1 MGILSQVAKRIK
13 AYHGSPHDF
22 DKFSTENIGT
32 GEGAQ
37 AYGHG
42 LYFAEREGTAQS
54 YRDALSADTSFKKS
68 DGAVFDLYDGS
79 MNHPNIRRHM
89 AKTGGDLD
97 GAIEKAQKIIKDNS
111 SSQSVDAATNDLSV
125 LQKLK
130 EDGGISQNKGSMYEV
145 NIDASPDELLDFDA
159 PLSEQSKQVKNMWS
173 NWKSSAVGKKVAA
186 EMPGNFKGD
195 ITGQEMHNLIYEGM
209 VPDPAHQYGRGKVV
223 KESIDTSQYLQDQ
236 GIKGIKYADAQT
248 RFSPKGRTNNYVMFD
263 DKTIEI
269 ARKYGVSMPVAGAI
283 LAGTMTPE
291 DAQAGVV
298 SEGVHLAQ
306 RVLQLGILK
315 AESAGN
321 PTAVKTAITKYNKAM
336 KESPAFAD
344 RERRAYAEDYKT
356 IFTDADIPPKKIITP
371 ESLVGNTIA
380 PVRGDKSSVG
390 QLSQVGGIPVDVP
403 VEGGVKFSRQHGG
416 WASSEGVARGQHNK
430 HIAAANDTEN
440 DVYGIYNAMGVDS
453 VNFSTPIAEGMM
465 QQIPALNRLA
475 RTDIKA
481 FDKDL
486 RNIKKSANGKVTYPY
501 KDWVGL
507 DHPDAMNQL
516 MGENGYPS
524 VGKLRTA
531 FSTTMGKAAY
541 RDKGFPTYGELVKA
555 VEDKSLSNLN
565 YGDAGHSVY
574 KVDTSQGVQP
584 FSQHKSY
591 NTLMPGQ
598 YGGGFEQS
606 IPFDV
611 MFPKSFD
618 RYTNSGKFL
627 PRDQAIVATNIRK
640 DGYEVADQ
648 QWLDGVKG
656 FIERNKKSAAAGG
669 VLASGGANANVPSAS
684 SQDGLLKDTGDVLGE
699 IMAAANRG
707 TVDTL
712 NFFTVDQVNA
722 ISQLLGSDKRVPTL
736 YDAPYVEEATEGNFM
751 EKGALRQAV
760 RQFGEFLGG

>member
-1 MGILSQVAKRIK
+1 MGILNAVRAGLEEGAKRIK

-32 GEGAQ
+32 GEGLQ
-37 AYGHG
+37 NYGKG
-42 LYFAEREGTAQS
+42 LYFAEREGTAEA
-54 YRDALSADTSFKKS
+54 YKTS
-68 DGAVFDLYDGS
+68 G
-79 MNHPNIRRHM
+79 
-89 AKTGGDLD
+89 KT
-97 GAIEKAQKIIKDNS
+97 
-111 SSQSVDAATNDLSV
+111 
-125 LQKLK
+125 
-130 EDGGISQNKGSMYEV
+130 KGHMYEV
-145 NIDASPDELLDFDA
+145 NIDASPDELVDYDL
-159 PLSEQSKQVKNMWS
+159 PLNKQSKAVQEVVQEYKKGYENDLPLKQRFGLPYEPTDEQVMQRALSTPYTIRQLK
-173 NWKSSAVGKKVAA
+173 
-186 EMPGNFKGD
+186 D
-195 ITGQEMHNLIYEGM
+195 
-209 VPDPAHQYGRGKVV
+209 R
-223 KESIDTSQYLQDQ
+223 
-236 GIKGIKYADAQT
+236 GIKGVKYDDPQT
-248 RFSPKGRTNNYVMFD
+248 RFSPKGKTNNYVMFD

-306 RVLQLGILK
+306 RVLELGILK
-315 AESAGN
+315 AQSAGN

-356 IFTDADIPPKKIITP
+356 IFNEADIAPKQIITP
-371 ESLVGNTIA
+371 ESLVGNTIT
-380 PVRGDKSSVG
+380 PVRGDRSNIG
-390 QLSQVGGIPVDVP
+390 HLSQVGGIPVDVS

-416 WASSEGVARGQHNK
+416 WASSAGVARGQHNK
-430 HIAAANDTEN
+430 HIAAANDTEK
-440 DVYGIYNAMGVDS
+440 DVYGIFNAMGVDS
-453 VNFSTPIAEGMM
+453 VNFSTPIADGMM

-555 VEDKSLSNLN
+555 VEDKDLSNLN

-591 NTLMPGQ
+591 DTLMPGQ
-598 YGGGFEQS
+598 YAGGLEQS

-640 DGYEVADQ
+640 DGYEVTDQ
-648 QWLDGVKG
+648 QWLDGVEG

-669 VLASGGANANVPSAS
+669 VLASGGANANVPLAQ

-699 IMAAANRG
+699 IMAGANRG
-707 TVDTL
+707 VVDAL
-712 NFFTVDQVNA
+712 NFFTVDQINA
-722 ISQLLGSDKRVPTL
+722 VSQLMGSDKRLPTL
-736 YDAPYVEEATEGNFM
+736 YDVPLIEDATSGNFM

-760 RQFGEFLGG
+760 RQGSEFLSPI

>member
-1 MGILSQVAKRIK
+1 MGILNAVRAGLEEGTKRIK

-32 GEGAQ
+32 GEGLQ
-37 AYGHG
+37 NYGKG
-42 LYFAEREGTAQS
+42 LYFAEREGTAEA
-54 YRDALSADTSFKKS
+54 YKTS
-68 DGAVFDLYDGS
+68 G
-79 MNHPNIRRHM
+79 
-89 AKTGGDLD
+89 KT
-97 GAIEKAQKIIKDNS
+97 
-111 SSQSVDAATNDLSV
+111 
-125 LQKLK
+125 
-130 EDGGISQNKGSMYEV
+130 KGHMYEV
-145 NIDASPDELLDFDA
+145 NIDASPDELVDYSL
-159 PLSEQSKQVKNMWS
+159 PLNKQSKAVQEVVQEYKKGYGNDLPLKERFGLPYEPTDEQVMQRALSTPYTIRQLK
-173 NWKSSAVGKKVAA
+173 
-186 EMPGNFKGD
+186 D
-195 ITGQEMHNLIYEGM
+195 
-209 VPDPAHQYGRGKVV
+209 R
-223 KESIDTSQYLQDQ
+223 
-236 GIKGIKYADAQT
+236 GIKGVKYDDPQT
-248 RFSPKGRTNNYVMFD
+248 RFSSKGKTNNYVMFD

-315 AESAGN
+315 AQSAGN

-356 IFTDADIPPKKIITP
+356 IFNEADIAPKQIITP
-371 ESLVGNTIA
+371 ESLVGNTIT
-380 PVRGDKSSVG
+380 PVRGDRSNIG
-390 QLSQVGGIPVDVP
+390 QLSQVGGIPVDVS

-430 HIAAANDTEN
+430 HIAAADDTEN
-440 DVYGIYNAMGVDS
+440 DVYGIFNAMGVDS

-555 VEDKSLSNLN
+555 VEDKDLSNLN

-591 NTLMPGQ
+591 DTLMPGQ
-598 YGGGFEQS
+598 YAGGLEQS

-640 DGYEVADQ
+640 DGYEVTDQ

-656 FIERNKKSAAAGG
+656 FIERNKKTAAAGG
-669 VLASGGANANVPSAS
+669 VLASGGANANVPSAQS
-684 SQDGLLKDTGDVLGE
+684 EDGLLKDTGDVLGE
-699 IMAAANRG
+699 IMAGANRG
-707 TVDTL
+707 VVDAL
-712 NFFTVDQVNA
+712 NFFTVDQINA
-722 ISQLLGSDKRVPTL
+722 VSQLMGSDKRVPNL
-736 YDAPYVEEATEGNFM
+736 YDVPLIEEATSGNFM
-751 EKGALRQAV
+751 DKGALRQAV
-760 RQFGEFLGG
+760 RQGGEFLSPI

>member
-1 MGILSQVAKRIK
+1 MGILNAVRAGLEEGAKRIK

-32 GEGAQ
+32 GEGLQ
-37 AYGHG
+37 NYGKG
-42 LYFAEREGTAQS
+42 LYFAEREGTAEA
-54 YRDALSADTSFKKS
+54 YKTS
-68 DGAVFDLYDGS
+68 G
-79 MNHPNIRRHM
+79 
-89 AKTGGDLD
+89 KT
-97 GAIEKAQKIIKDNS
+97 
-111 SSQSVDAATNDLSV
+111 
-125 LQKLK
+125 
-130 EDGGISQNKGSMYEV
+130 KGHMYEV
-145 NIDASPDELLDFDA
+145 NIDASRDELVDYDL
-159 PLSEQSKQVKNMWS
+159 PLNKQSKAVQEVVQEYKKGYENDLPLKERFGLPYEPTDEQVMQRAL
-173 NWKSSAVGKKVAA
+173 SAPYTIRQLK
-186 EMPGNFKGD
+186 D
-195 ITGQEMHNLIYEGM
+195 
-209 VPDPAHQYGRGKVV
+209 R
-223 KESIDTSQYLQDQ
+223 
-236 GIKGIKYADAQT
+236 GIKGVKYNDPQT
-248 RFSPKGRTNNYVMFD
+248 RFSPKGKTNNYVMFD

-306 RVLQLGILK
+306 RVLELGILK
-315 AESAGN
+315 AQSAGN

-356 IFTDADIPPKKIITP
+356 IFNEADIAPKQIITP
-371 ESLVGNTIA
+371 ESLVGNTIT
-380 PVRGDKSSVG
+380 PVRGDRSNIG
-390 QLSQVGGIPVDVP
+390 HLSQVGGIPVDVS

-416 WASSEGVARGQHNK
+416 WASSAGVARGQHNK
-430 HIAAANDTEN
+430 HIAAANDTEK
-440 DVYGIYNAMGVDS
+440 DVYGIFNAMGVDS
-453 VNFSTPIAEGMM
+453 VNFSTPIADGMM

-507 DHPDAMNQL
+507 DHPDAMSQL

-555 VEDKSLSNLN
+555 VEDKDLSNLN

-591 NTLMPGQ
+591 DTLMPGQ
-598 YGGGFEQS
+598 YAGGLEQS

-640 DGYEVADQ
+640 DGYEVTDQ

-684 SQDGLLKDTGDVLGE
+684 SQDGLLKDTGDVLSE

-736 YDAPYVEEATEGNFM
+736 YDAPYVKEATEGNFM

>member
-1 MGILSQVAKRIK
+1 MGILNAVRAGLEEGAKRIK

-42 LYFAEREGTAQS
+42 LYFAEREGTAEA
-54 YRDALSADTSFKKS
+54 YKTS
-68 DGAVFDLYDGS
+68 G
-79 MNHPNIRRHM
+79 
-89 AKTGGDLD
+89 KT
-97 GAIEKAQKIIKDNS
+97 
-111 SSQSVDAATNDLSV
+111 
-125 LQKLK
+125 
-130 EDGGISQNKGSMYEV
+130 KGSMYEV
-145 NIDASPDELLDFDA
+145 NINASPEELLDFDL
-159 PLSEQSKQVKNMWS
+159 PIKNQPK
-173 NWKSSAVGKKVAA
+173 NVQSAVYKSIETVPQSTLDNYFGGAKQNIISGDMTGRDFITNMEKAT
-186 EMPGNFKGD
+186 GNIDG
-195 ITGQEMHNLIYEGM
+195 GEYEL
-209 VPDPAHQYGRGKVV
+209 AKR
-223 KESIDTSQYLQDQ
+223 

-248 RFSPKGRTNNYVMFD
+248 RFSPKGRTNNYVIFD
-263 DKTIEI
+263 DKTVEI

-283 LAGTMTPE
+283 LAGSLAPE
-291 DAQAGVV
+291 NAEAGVV

-306 RVLQLGILK
+306 RVLELGILTPQ
-315 AESAGN
+315 SAGN
-321 PTAVKTAITKYNKAM
+321 PTSVKTAITKYNKFM

-344 RERRAYAEDYKT
+344 RERRAYAEDFKT
-356 IFTDADIPPKKIITP
+356 IFNEADIAPKQIITP
-371 ESLVGNTIA
+371 ESLVGNTIT
-380 PVRGDKSSVG
+380 PVRGDRSNIG

-416 WASSEGVARGQHNK
+416 WASSEGIARGQHNK
-430 HIAAANDTEN
+430 HIAAANDTGN

-475 RTDIKA
+475 KTDIKV

-486 RNIKKSANGKVTYPY
+486 RNIKKVVTKKDGSRKVSYPY

-507 DHPDAMNQL
+507 DHPDAMDQL
-516 MGENGYPS
+516 MGQNGYPS
-524 VGKLRTA
+524 VGALRTA

-555 VEDKSLSNLN
+555 VEDKDLSNLN
-565 YGDAGHSVY
+565 LGDAGHSFY

-591 NTLMPGQ
+591 DTLMPGE
-598 YGGGFEQS
+598 YAGGLEQS

-627 PRDQAIVATNIRK
+627 PRNQAIDAANKRK

-656 FIERNKKSAAAGG
+656 FIERNKKLAAAGG
-669 VLASGGANANVPSAS
+669 VLASGGANANVPSAQS
-684 SQDGLLKDTGDVLGE
+684 KDGLLKDTGDVLGE
-699 IMAAANRG
+699 IMAGANRG
-707 TVDTL
+707 VVDAL
-712 NFFTVDQVNA
+712 NFFTVDQINA
-722 ISQLLGSDKRVPTL
+722 ISQLMGSDKRVPTL
-736 YDAPYVEEATEGNFM
+736 YDVPLIEEATSGNFM
-751 EKGALRQAV
+751 DNGALRQAV
-760 RQFGEFLGG
+760 RQGSEFLSPI

>member
-1 MGILSQVAKRIK
+1 MGILNAVRAGLEEGAKRIK

-42 LYFAEREGTAQS
+42 LYFAEREGTAKA
-54 YRDALSADTSFKKS
+54 YRDNLKGNIVTRS
-68 DGAVFDLYDGS
+68 DGVQKTYGQHITDVENAIKAE
-79 MNHPNIRRHM
+79 HPNLHSDNVNRAAKSVIDDNLTLADIEGM
-89 AKTGGDLD
+89 GEFENVYKTGIN
-97 GAIEKAQKIIKDNS
+97 ANKSARES
-111 SSQSVDAATNDLSV
+111 
-125 LQKLK
+125 
-130 EDGGISQNKGSMYEV
+130 KGSMYEV
-145 NIDASPDELLDFDA
+145 DIDARPEELLDYDL
-159 PLSEQSKQVKNMWS
+159 PLGEQPEILQRIDDKYGDSEIFLSQMGGLD
-173 NWKSSAVGKKVAA
+173 KSSRGGELYAA
-186 EMPGNFKGD
+186 LGGNYKAAD
-195 ITGQEMHNLIYEGM
+195 
-209 VPDPAHQYGRGKVV
+209 VSK
-223 KESIDTSQYLQDQ
+223 YLKNEI

-248 RFSPKGRTNNYVMFD
+248 RFSPKGRTNNYVIFD
-263 DKTIEI
+263 DKTVEI

-283 LAGTMTPE
+283 LAGSLAPE
-291 DAQAGVV
+291 NAEAGVV

-306 RVLQLGILK
+306 RVLELGILK
-315 AESAGN
+315 AQSAGN

-356 IFTDADIPPKKIITP
+356 IFNEADIAPKQIITP
-371 ESLVGNTIA
+371 ESLVGNTIT
-380 PVRGDKSSVG
+380 PVRGDRSDIG

-430 HIAAANDTEN
+430 HIAAANDTGN
-440 DVYGIYNAMGVDS
+440 DVYGIYNAMGADS

-475 RTDIKA
+475 KTDIKA

-501 KDWVGL
+501 KNWVGL
-507 DHPDAMNQL
+507 DHPDAMDQL
-516 MGENGYPS
+516 MGQNGYPS

-555 VEDKSLSNLN
+555 VEDKALSNLN
-565 YGDAGHSVY
+565 YGDAGHSIY
-574 KVDTSQGVQP
+574 KADTSQGVQP

-591 NTLMPGQ
+591 DTLMPGE
-598 YGGGFEQS
+598 YAGGLEQS

-618 RYTNSGKFL
+618 KYTNSGKFL

-656 FIERNKKSAAAGG
+656 FIERNKKLAAAGG
-669 VLASGGANANVPSAS
+669 VLASGGANANVPSAQS
-684 SQDGLLKDTGDVLGE
+684 EDGLLKDTGDVLGE
-699 IMAAANRG
+699 IMAGANRG
-707 TVDTL
+707 VVDAL
-712 NFFTVDQVNA
+712 NFFTVDQINA
-722 ISQLLGSDKRVPTL
+722 ISQLMGSDKRVPTL
-736 YDAPYVEEATEGNFM
+736 YDVPLIEEATSGNFM
-751 EKGALRQAV
+751 DKGALRQAV
-760 RQFGEFLGG
+760 RQGSEFLSPI

>member
-1 MGILSQVAKRIK
+1 MGILNAVRAGLEEGAKRIK

-42 LYFAEREGTAQS
+42 LYFAEREGTAEA
-54 YRDALSADTSFKKS
+54 YKTS
-68 DGAVFDLYDGS
+68 G
-79 MNHPNIRRHM
+79 
-89 AKTGGDLD
+89 KT
-97 GAIEKAQKIIKDNS
+97 
-111 SSQSVDAATNDLSV
+111 
-125 LQKLK
+125 
-130 EDGGISQNKGSMYEV
+130 KGSMYEV
-145 NIDASPDELLDFDA
+145 NINASPEELLDFDL
-159 PLSEQSKQVKNMWS
+159 PIKNQPK
-173 NWKSSAVGKKVAA
+173 NVQSAVYKSIETVPQSTLDNYFGGAKQNIISGDMTGRDFITNMEKAT
-186 EMPGNFKGD
+186 GNIDG
-195 ITGQEMHNLIYEGM
+195 GEYEL
-209 VPDPAHQYGRGKVV
+209 AKR
-223 KESIDTSQYLQDQ
+223 

-248 RFSPKGRTNNYVMFD
+248 RFSPKGRTNNYVIFD
-263 DKTIEI
+263 DKTVEI

-283 LAGTMTPE
+283 LAGSLAPE
-291 DAQAGVV
+291 NAEAGVV

-306 RVLQLGILK
+306 RVLELGILTPQ
-315 AESAGN
+315 SAGN
-321 PTAVKTAITKYNKAM
+321 PTSVKTAITKYNKFM

-344 RERRAYAEDYKT
+344 RERRAYAEDFKT
-356 IFTDADIPPKKIITP
+356 IFNEADIAPKQIITP
-371 ESLVGNTIA
+371 ESLVGNTIT
-380 PVRGDKSSVG
+380 PVRGDRSNIG

-416 WASSEGVARGQHNK
+416 WASSEGIARGQHNK
-430 HIAAANDTEN
+430 HIAAANDTGN

-475 RTDIKA
+475 KTDIKV

-486 RNIKKSANGKVTYPY
+486 RNIKKVVTKKDGSRKVSYPY

-507 DHPDAMNQL
+507 DHPDAMDQL
-516 MGENGYPS
+516 MGQNGYPS
-524 VGKLRTA
+524 VGALRTA

-555 VEDKSLSNLN
+555 VEDKDLSNLN
-565 YGDAGHSVY
+565 LGDAGHSFY

-591 NTLMPGQ
+591 DTLMPGE
-598 YGGGFEQS
+598 YAGGLEQS

-618 RYTNSGKFL
+618 KYTNSGKFL

-656 FIERNKKSAAAGG
+656 FIERNKKLAAAGG
-669 VLASGGANANVPSAS
+669 VLASGGANANVPSAQS
-684 SQDGLLKDTGDVLGE
+684 KDGLLKDTGDVLGE
-699 IMAAANRG
+699 IMAGANRG
-707 TVDTL
+707 VVDAL
-712 NFFTVDQVNA
+712 NFFTVDQINA
-722 ISQLLGSDKRVPTL
+722 ISQLMGSDKRVPTL
-736 YDAPYVEEATEGNFM
+736 YDVPLIEEATSGNFM
-751 EKGALRQAV
+751 DNGALRQAV
-760 RQFGEFLGG
+760 RQGSEFLSPI

>member
-1 MGILSQVAKRIK
+1 MGVFSQVAKLVDEGAKRIK

-42 LYFAEREGTAQS
+42 LYFAEREGTAEA
-54 YRDALSADTSFKKS
+54 YKTS
-68 DGAVFDLYDGS
+68 G
-79 MNHPNIRRHM
+79 
-89 AKTGGDLD
+89 KT
-97 GAIEKAQKIIKDNS
+97 
-111 SSQSVDAATNDLSV
+111 
-125 LQKLK
+125 
-130 EDGGISQNKGSMYEV
+130 KGSMYEV
-145 NIDASPDELLDFDA
+145 NINASPEELLDFDL
-159 PLSEQSKQVKNMWS
+159 PIKNQPK
-173 NWKSSAVGKKVAA
+173 NVQSAVYKSIETVPQSTLDNYFGGAKQNIISGDMTGRDFITNMEKAT
-186 EMPGNFKGD
+186 GNIDG
-195 ITGQEMHNLIYEGM
+195 GEYEL
-209 VPDPAHQYGRGKVV
+209 AKR
-223 KESIDTSQYLQDQ
+223 

-248 RFSPKGRTNNYVMFD
+248 RFSPKGRTNNYVIFD
-263 DKTIEI
+263 DKTVEI

-283 LAGTMTPE
+283 LAGSLAPE
-291 DAQAGVV
+291 NAEAGVV

-306 RVLQLGILK
+306 RVLELGILTPQ
-315 AESAGN
+315 SAGN
-321 PTAVKTAITKYNKAM
+321 PTSVKTAITKYNKFM

-344 RERRAYAEDYKT
+344 RERRAYAEDFKT
-356 IFTDADIPPKKIITP
+356 IFNEADIAPKQIITP
-371 ESLVGNTIA
+371 ESLVGNTIT
-380 PVRGDKSSVG
+380 PVRGDRSNIG

-416 WASSEGVARGQHNK
+416 WASSEGIARGQHNK
-430 HIAAANDTEN
+430 HIAAANDTGN

-475 RTDIKA
+475 KTDIKV

-486 RNIKKSANGKVTYPY
+486 RNIKKVVTKKDGSRKVSYPY

-507 DHPDAMNQL
+507 DHPDAMDQL
-516 MGENGYPS
+516 MGQNGYPS
-524 VGKLRTA
+524 VGALRTA

-555 VEDKSLSNLN
+555 VEDKDLSNLN
-565 YGDAGHSVY
+565 LGDAGHSFY

-591 NTLMPGQ
+591 DTLMPGE
-598 YGGGFEQS
+598 YAGGLEQS

-627 PRDQAIVATNIRK
+627 PRNQAIDAANKRK

-656 FIERNKKSAAAGG
+656 FIERNKKLAAAGG
-669 VLASGGANANVPSAS
+669 VLASGGANANVPSAQS
-684 SQDGLLKDTGDVLGE
+684 KDGLLKDTGDVLGE
-699 IMAAANRG
+699 IMAGANRG
-707 TVDTL
+707 VVDAL
-712 NFFTVDQVNA
+712 NFFTVDQINA
-722 ISQLLGSDKRVPTL
+722 ISQLMGSDKRVPTL
-736 YDAPYVEEATEGNFM
+736 YDVPLIEEATSGNFM
-751 EKGALRQAV
+751 DNGALRQAV
-760 RQFGEFLGG
+760 RQGSEFLSPI

>member
-1 MGILSQVAKRIK
+1 MGVFSQVAKLVDDGAKRIK

-22 DKFSTENIGT
+22 DKFSTEHIGT

-42 LYFAEREGTAQS
+42 LYFAEREGTAEA
-54 YRDALSADTSFKKS
+54 YKTS
-68 DGAVFDLYDGS
+68 G
-79 MNHPNIRRHM
+79 
-89 AKTGGDLD
+89 KT
-97 GAIEKAQKIIKDNS
+97 
-111 SSQSVDAATNDLSV
+111 
-125 LQKLK
+125 
-130 EDGGISQNKGSMYEV
+130 KGSMYEV
-145 NIDASPDELLDFDA
+145 NINASPEDLLDYDA
-159 PLSEQSKQVKNMWS
+159 PLKDQPQILQRIEDRYGDSEIVLSQMGGLDKNSRGSQLYSSLGGDYKGAAVSK
-173 NWKSSAVGKKVAA
+173 
-186 EMPGNFKGD
+186 
-195 ITGQEMHNLIYEGM
+195 
-209 VPDPAHQYGRGKVV
+209 
-223 KESIDTSQYLQDQ
+223 YLKDEL

-248 RFSPKGRTNNYVMFD
+248 RFSPKGRTNNYVIFD
-263 DKTIEI
+263 DKTVEI

-283 LAGTMTPE
+283 LAGSLAPE
-291 DAQAGVV
+291 NAEAGVV

-315 AESAGN
+315 AQSAGN

-356 IFTDADIPPKKIITP
+356 IFTDADIAPKKIITP

-430 HIAAANDTEN
+430 HIAAANDTGN

-475 RTDIKA
+475 KTDIKA

-507 DHPDAMNQL
+507 NHPDAMDQL
-516 MGENGYPS
+516 MGQNGYPS

-555 VEDKSLSNLN
+555 VEDKALSNLN
-565 YGDAGHSVY
+565 YGDAGHSIY
-574 KVDTSQGVQP
+574 KADTSQGVQP

-591 NTLMPGQ
+591 DTLMPGE
-598 YGGGFEQS
+598 YAGGLEQS

-618 RYTNSGKFL
+618 KYTNSGKFL

-656 FIERNKKSAAAGG
+656 FIERNKKLAAAGG
-669 VLASGGANANVPSAS
+669 VLASGGANANVPSAQS
-684 SQDGLLKDTGDVLGE
+684 EDGLLKDTGDVLLE
-699 IMAAANRG
+699 TMAGVNRG
-707 TVDTL
+707 VMDAL
-712 NFFTVDQVNA
+712 NFFTVDQINA
-722 ISQLLGSDKRVPTL
+722 ISQLMGSDKRVPTL
-736 YDAPYVEEATEGNFM
+736 YDMPLIEEGTSGNFM
-751 EKGALRQAV
+751 DKGALRQAV
-760 RQFGEFLGG
+760 RQGSEFLSPI